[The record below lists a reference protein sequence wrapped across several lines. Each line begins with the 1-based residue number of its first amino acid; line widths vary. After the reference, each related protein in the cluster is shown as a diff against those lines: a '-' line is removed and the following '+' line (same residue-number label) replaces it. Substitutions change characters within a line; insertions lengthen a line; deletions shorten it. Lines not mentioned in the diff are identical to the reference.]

1 MRLLEYCLHSSCCV
15 FGLCMGSLSRLE
27 SNSVTGWERWFA
39 WECLHRPMS
48 EYLVPTWQCCLGR
61 LECVALLEEV
71 VIGDEIWGFKR
82 FRPFPVPLSASLS
95 DPDVSVHLFL
105 LTLWRSR
112 LSTCGSQL
120 FGSQTTLPQGLPKA
134 ICVSYIYIKIYN
146 SSKISFEV
154 VTEITL

>member
-1 MRLLEYCLHSSCCV
+1 MLNLLLKVRLLEYCLRSSCGV
-15 FGLCMGSLSRLE
+15 FGLCMGSLFRLE

-71 VIGDEIWGFKR
+71 VTGDEIWGFKR

-95 DPDVSVHLFL
+95 DPDVSAQLFL

-112 LSTCGSQL
+112 PQPVGLNPLGVKRPIHRGCLRPSAYHI
-120 FGSQTTLPQGLPKA
+120 FTLR
-134 ICVSYIYIKIYN
+134 
-146 SSKISFEV
+146 F
-154 VTEITL
+154 ITVAKLVMK